1 MTAPTLPVANM
12 DVPLSRDFLADEAYT
27 AKFDT
32 ENPNRELIQSLAK
45 SGVRFYICDQM
56 AMPCCPGILLGILLH
71 PLLSI
76 LIGNGDFLF
85 GHLTTDR
92 GQVSSRQALTL

>member
-1 MTAPTLPVANM
+1 MAAPTLPVANM
-12 DVPLSRDFLADEAYT
+12 DVPLSRDFLTDEAYT

-56 AMPCCPGILLGILLH
+56 AMPCALVLLGILLH
-71 PLLSI
+71 PLLCI
-76 LIGNGDFLF
+76 LVGNGDFLF